1 MHQEIIE
8 AERVQENVGQR
19 KSLHKNLMCL
29 QKLITTGLM
38 KKQMFQVQLFFGC
51 RKCLEQ
57 MWIIY

>member
-1 MHQEIIE
+1 MLRSIE
-8 AERVQENVGQR
+8 AERVRKGWTKEELAKKLNV
-19 KSLHKNLMCL
+19 ST
-29 QKLITTGLM
+29 KLITTGLM